1 MEKITGA
8 RAVVECLKKEG
19 VEVIFGIPGG
29 ANMPIYDEIFLS
41 DIRHILA
48 RHEQGAVHMAEGYA
62 RASGKVGICMATSG
76 PGATNLITGIA
87 DAYMDSVPIICI
99 TGQVPTQFI
108 GTDAFQETDVVG
120 ITTPIT
126 KHNYL
131 VKDVRDLPRVFKE
144 AFHIASTGRPGPV
157 VIDLPKDVLN
167 DRAEFSYSETIHLRG
182 YRPTYRGHPLMIK
195 KAAELIMNAEA
206 PVILAG
212 GGVIHSG
219 ATEEL
224 ITLAEMMGIPVA
236 TTLMGKGAFPE
247 NHPLS
252 LGMVGMHGSK
262 YANYAVMEADLIL
275 AVGVRFSDRTTGRYE
290 TWAPNAKKIHIDID
304 PAEIGKNIEVD
315 IPIVGDAKNVL
326 REIIKKLT
334 PRINREWLERVA
346 QLKQTYPMTFE
357 DSDTELKPQYVIK
370 MLNELVPD
378 AIITTEV
385 GQNQMWSAMLWKALR
400 PRTFITSGGLATM
413 GFGFPAALGAKV
425 AKPEETVIDIAGD
438 GSFVMTCQELA
449 TSVTEDIPVIVAILN
464 NGYLG
469 MVRQWQQI
477 FHEGR
482 YSEVDL
488 GGVPDFVKLAEAFG
502 AEGIR
507 VTRKEDVEDAIKEA
521 LQNDVT
527 TVIDF
532 VVSREENVFPM
543 VPPGMPITQILDEK
557 TVKPVKGKVKPKP
570 GALKRRR
577 EERNIVES
585 AEETVEVVE
594 E

>member
-1 MEKITGA
+1 MEKISGA
-8 RAVVECLKKEG
+8 KAVVECLKKEG

-29 ANMPIYDEIFLS
+29 ANMPIYDELFSS

-62 RASGKVGICMATSG
+62 RASGKVGVCMATSG

-87 DAYMDSVPIICI
+87 DAYMDSVPLICI
-99 TGQVPTQFI
+99 TGQVPTQFV

-131 VKDVRDLPRVFKE
+131 VKNIQDLPRVFKD
-144 AFHIASTGRPGPV
+144 AFHIATTGRPGPV

-167 DRAEFSYSETIHLRG
+167 DRFEFYYPENVHLRG
-182 YRPTYRGHPLMIK
+182 YKPTYRGHPLMVK
-195 KAAELIMNAEA
+195 KAAELIMRAES
-206 PVILAG
+206 PVIVAG
-212 GGVIHSG
+212 GGVIISG

-224 ITLAEMMGIPVA
+224 ITLAEMTMTPVA
-236 TTLMGKGAFPE
+236 TTLMGKGAIPE

-262 YANYAVMEADLIL
+262 YANYAVMEADLII
-275 AVGVRFSDRTTGRYE
+275 AVGVRFTDRTTGRYE

-315 IPIVGDAKNVL
+315 VPIVGDAKSVL
-326 REIIKKLT
+326 RDIIKRLSPK
-334 PRINREWLERVA
+334 INKEWVERVN
-346 QLKQTYPMTFE
+346 QLKQSYPFTFE
-357 DSDTELKPQYVIK
+357 DSEDEIKPQYVIK
-370 MLNELVPD
+370 KLNEIVPD
-378 AIITTEV
+378 AIVTTEV
-385 GQNQMWSAMLWKALR
+385 GQNQMWSAMFWRALK
-400 PRTFITSGGLATM
+400 PRTFITSGGLAAM

-425 AKPEETVIDIAGD
+425 ARPEEVVIDIAGD

-449 TSVTEDIPVIVAILN
+449 TSITEDIPIIVAILN

-488 GGVPDFVKLAEAFG
+488 GGVPDFVKLAEAYG

-521 LQNDVT
+521 LKNDVT

-532 VVSREENVFPM
+532 VVSREENVLPM

-557 TVKPVKGKVKPKP
+557 SIKPVRGKVRPKP
-570 GALKRRR
+570 GVRKREGERRMEIEER
-577 EERNIVES
+577 EEG
-585 AEETVEVVE
+585 AEVME

>member
-1 MEKITGA
+1 MEKISGA
-8 RAVVECLKKEG
+8 RAVIECLEKEG
-19 VEVIFGIPGG
+19 VEVVFGIPGG
-29 ANMPIYDEIFLS
+29 ANMPIYDELFSS
-41 DIRHILA
+41 DLRHILA

-62 RASGKVGICMATSG
+62 RASGKVGVCMATSG

-87 DAYMDSVPIICI
+87 DAYMDSVPLICI

-131 VKDVRDLPRVFKE
+131 VKNVRDLPKVFKE

-167 DRAEFSYSETIHLRG
+167 DRFEFHYPESIHLRG
-182 YRPTYRGHPLMIK
+182 YKPTYKGHPLMIK
-195 KAAELIMNAEA
+195 KAVELLMKAESPI
-206 PVILAG
+206 ILAG
-212 GGVIHSG
+212 GGVILSG

-224 ITLAEMMGIPVA
+224 IALAETLMIPVA
-236 TTLMGKGAFPE
+236 TTLMGKGCFPE

-252 LGMVGMHGSK
+252 LGIVGMHGSK

-275 AVGVRFSDRTTGRYE
+275 AVGVRFTDRTTGRYE

-315 IPIVGDAKNVL
+315 VPIVGDAKNVL
-326 REIIKKLT
+326 REILKRVSPKT
-334 PRINREWLERVA
+334 HSEWIERVT
-346 QLKQTYPMTFE
+346 QLKKTYPLTFE
-357 DSDTELKPQYVIK
+357 DSETELKPQYVIK
-370 MLNELVPD
+370 KLNELVPD
-378 AIITTEV
+378 AIVTTEV
-385 GQNQMWSAMLWKALR
+385 GQNQMWAAMFWKALR
-400 PRTFITSGGLATM
+400 PRSYITSGGLAAM

-425 AKPEETVIDIAGD
+425 ARPEEVVIDIAGD
-438 GSFVMTCQELA
+438 GSFLMTCQELA
-449 TSVTEDIPVIVAILN
+449 TSITEDIPVIVAVLN

-488 GGVPDFVKLAEAFG
+488 GGVPDFVKLAESFG

-507 VTRKEDVEDAIKEA
+507 VTRKNDVEDAIRDA
-521 LQNDVT
+521 LSNDVT

-557 TVKPVKGKVKPKP
+557 TVKRTEGKVKPKP
-570 GALKRRR
+570 GVEKRKRR
-577 EERNIVES
+577 
-585 AEETVEVVE
+585 AEMRVYGEAVE
-594 E
+594 EVAER